1 MRGRRR
7 FSVAAARS
15 TTAARWSATGSSSN
29 GAYLQGN
36 NDQLINSDKII
47 VSGGTLSG
55 GTTPDAVFSNT
66 LPGFSA
72 TIQNLA
78 GGQIISANGAAIRT
92 LSGATTIINAGLLQ
106 SNVGTAING
115 GTGNV
120 SLILQT
126 GSTIIG
132 TANGGGGTNTVTLQG
147 TGTASNPFVNFQTL
161 IMQGTAWNFTGTGT
175 FANAALQSGTF
186 NLTGT
191 LGTATNVGV
200 SAGAT
205 LNMQGVSQT
214 FGNVTNAGTIMTSG
228 TGPGT
233 TLTAN
238 NYVGNGG
245 NLALNTFLGAD
256 NSPSDKL
263 VINGGTATGSTSILI
278 NNVGGPGAQTTS
290 NGIMVVNAIN
300 GATTA
305 PGAFTLD
312 NPELGPER
320 LTIVCSTV
328 ASTAA
333 TPTTGSC
340 ARPS

>member
-1 MRGRRR
+1 MR
-7 FSVAAARS
+7 V
-15 TTAARWSATGSSSN
+15 
-29 GAYLQGN
+29 
-36 NDQLINSDKII
+36 
-47 VSGGTLSG
+47 
-55 GTTPDAVFSNT
+55 
-66 LPGFSA
+66 
-72 TIQNLA
+72 
-78 GGQIISANGAAIRT
+78 AIRT
-92 LSGATTIINAGLLQ
+92 LNGATTIINAGLVQ
-106 SNVGTAING
+106 SNVGTAINERQRQCFADPADRLDHHRHG
-115 GTGNV
+115 EWRRAAPTP
-120 SLILQT
+120 SRCKALAPRRIR
-126 GSTIIG
+126 S
-132 TANGGGGTNTVTLQG
+132 
-147 TGTASNPFVNFQTL
+147 VNFQTL

-205 LNMQGVSQT
+205 LNMRGVCQT
-214 FGNVTNAGTIMTSG
+214 FGNVTNAGTIVTSG

-233 TLTAN
+233 TLTSN
-238 NYVGNGG
+238 NYVGDGG

-256 NSPSDKL
+256 NSPSDRL

-312 NPELGPER
+312 NPELRAGALDYRLFHGGLNGSDPNDWFLRSTFLVPQIHQGPPGR
-320 LTIVCSTV
+320 SLYRCSRYRTVCHPILHRQCCLRRCGRSSGRSWPPMAWCNRSPGRWDCKRSAHYTNESV
-328 ASTAA
+328 TH
-333 TPTTGSC
+333 
-340 ARPS
+340 